1 MRRNKSNSQARSRS
15 FFQGVS
21 AGSVLV
27 LLFLFLG
34 NVSDAFAADAYDSM
48 YVNTLNMSDA
58 EAAAVYGV
66 DSVQVDVKPTREE
79 LHEEMEPEYVM
90 REYDHRQQLIVGSV
104 VMLCIALAMVMMNNY
119 NPMR

>member
-1 MRRNKSNSQARSRS
+1 MARFFGMVFRRDIFRMGALVFFLLLLASAPRS
-15 FFQGVS
+15 
-21 AGSVLV
+21 
-27 LLFLFLG
+27 
-34 NVSDAFAADAYDSM
+34 FAADAFDSM
-48 YVNTLNMSDA
+48 YVNTLNMSEA
-58 EAAAVYGV
+58 EAAQVYGV
-66 DSVQVDVKPTREE
+66 DSSQIEVRPTREE

>member
-1 MRRNKSNSQARSRS
+1 MRRNRSKTAARERS

-21 AGSVLV
+21 AGSVLA
-27 LLFLFLG
+27 LFFLFTG
-34 NVSDAFAADAYDSM
+34 NVSDACAADAFDSM
-48 YVNTLNMSDA
+48 YVNTLNMSEA
-58 EAAAVYGV
+58 EAASVYGV

-79 LHEEMEPEYVM
+79 LHEEMEPGYVM

>member
-1 MRRNKSNSQARSRS
+1 MRRNKSKTAAQKRS
-15 FFQGVS
+15 FIQGVS
-21 AGSVLV
+21 VGSVLV
-27 LLFLFLG
+27 LFFLFAG
-34 NVSDAFAADAYDSM
+34 NVSEARAADAFDSM